1 MKKYDLIIVGMG
13 PSGVFCAYELI
24 QHNKHKNILLIEQGK
39 SIEKRF
45 CPIENTGKCVKCKP
59 FCNITCGFS
68 GAGAFSDGKVNSYHL
83 ATGVEDNLYLGGNDG
98 PSFKKALSVREIKSL
113 FAYTDDIYLKFG
125 ADKSLSGINYEEE
138 IKKMQTRAK
147 KENLDL
153 IYFPI
158 RHIGTEKSH
167 QLYSKIQDYL
177 KENGVEMLFDSIVS
191 DLIIEE
197 ENEILDDLD
206 KSKKS
211 ANCNNNDDKDFSFN
225 KNVNYNED
233 INGNINNKKSNANE
247 NNESKKIKKVKG
259 VKVVSSYNKKGEEQT
274 FYADNVCLAVGRK
287 GADWLSNMCEKYKI
301 ENRSGAVDIGV
312 RYELADEVMKDVNK
326 YFYEAKFVGHPT
338 PFCDKVRAFC
348 QNPSGFVATEVYD
361 NNLTL
366 VNGHSYKD
374 KKSTN
379 TNLAILVSHK
389 FNYPFDKPIQYG
401 VNVAENL
408 NQLGNGNIIVQR
420 LGDIYRGKRTWD
432 EELKKNKVQPTLK
445 SAVAGDITF
454 ALGYRTMTDILQ
466 FIRSVDKVVEGFGNP
481 ENLLYGP
488 EIKFYSNEI
497 ILDKEF
503 QTCIKNLYAIG
514 DGPGQTTGLMMSSA
528 AGVQLARFLKNK
540 F

>member
-1 MKKYDLIIVGMG
+1 MAKKYDLIIIGAG

-24 QHNKHKNILLIEQGK
+24 QKNKHKNILIIEQGRR
-39 SIEKRF
+39 IEKRF
-45 CPIENTGKCVKCKP
+45 CPLEKNGKCMHCKP
-59 FCNITCGFS
+59 FCSITCGFS

-83 ATGVEDNLYLGGNDG
+83 ATGVPNNLYLGGNDG
-98 PSFKKALSVREIKSL
+98 PSFREALSVDEIKEL

-125 ADKSLSGINYEEE
+125 GNPELTGLNYKNE
-138 IKKMQTRAK
+138 IETMQKRAR

-158 RHIGTEKSH
+158 RHLGTEKAH
-167 QLYSKIQDYL
+167 LLYGKLQDYL
-177 KENGVEMLFDSIVS
+177 EEHDVEMLFDTIVC
-191 DLIIEE
+191 DLII
-197 ENEILDDLD
+197 
-206 KSKKS
+206 
-211 ANCNNNDDKDFSFN
+211 KD
-225 KNVNYNED
+225 NV
-233 INGNINNKKSNANE
+233 
-247 NNESKKIKKVKG
+247 VVG
-259 VKVVSSYNKKGEEQT
+259 VKTESAYTHKNEQT

-287 GADWLSNMCEKYKI
+287 GADWLTKMCKTYDIK
-301 ENRSGAVDIGV
+301 NRSGAVDIGV
-312 RYELADEVMKDVNK
+312 RYELSDEVMKDVNK
-326 YFYEAKFVGHPT
+326 YFYEAKFIGYPS

-348 QNPSGFVATEVYD
+348 QNPSGFVAAEVYD

-374 KKSTN
+374 RQSTN

-389 FNYPFDKPIQYG
+389 FTVPFDNPIEYG
-401 VNVAENL
+401 INVAENV

-432 EELKKNKVQPTLK
+432 YELKNNKVVPTLK

-454 ALGYRTMTDILQ
+454 TLGYRTMTDILQ
-466 FIRSVDKVVEGFGNP
+466 FIRSVDKVVEGFANP
-481 ENLLYGP
+481 ENLLYAP

-497 ILDKEF
+497 LLDKEF
-503 QTCIKNLYAIG
+503 QTSVKNLYAIG

-528 AGVQLARFLKNK
+528 AGVQLARFLCKK